1 MTKQASMHKE
11 TDEFL
16 FYCMAC
22 ADEPT
27 DRPMADEAY
36 TEIHRRYVKP
46 LYARCLKMVSFYPD
60 SETLAMDLTTAALSK
75 AYDRAETYQPNPDGS
90 TSGSRTIAWLCTIAL
105 NIFRDYCR
113 NPERPGPINV
123 VEFEVYPE
131 DYASDDFAKLYC
143 EGQPQLSTQAE
154 YRLVAMA
161 FDTLDTRTQIVLI
174 ETLVQRDRSPGR
186 TYMLRGTSEQLAK
199 RLGTT
204 TANLRRIR
212 KKGVCKI
219 NDYLDQHKQISGST
233 HE

>member
-16 FYCMAC
+16 FLYMAC
-22 ADEPT
+22 ADEPM
-27 DRPMADEAY
+27 DKPIADEAY

-46 LYARCLKMVSFYPD
+46 VYARCLKMVSSYPD
-60 SETLAMDLTTAALSK
+60 SKTLAMDLTTAALAK

-105 NIFRDYCR
+105 NILRDFRR
-113 NPERPGPINV
+113 NPERPGPVNV
-123 VEFEVYPE
+123 VELDVYPE
-131 DYASDDFAKLYC
+131 DYSSEDFAMLYC
-143 EGQPQLSTQAE
+143 DDQPQLNTQAE

-161 FDTLDTRTQIVLI
+161 FDTLDTRTQRVLI

-199 RLGTT
+199 RLGVS
-204 TANLRRIR
+204 RI
-212 KKGVCKI
+212 
-219 NDYLDQHKQISGST
+219 
-233 HE
+233 